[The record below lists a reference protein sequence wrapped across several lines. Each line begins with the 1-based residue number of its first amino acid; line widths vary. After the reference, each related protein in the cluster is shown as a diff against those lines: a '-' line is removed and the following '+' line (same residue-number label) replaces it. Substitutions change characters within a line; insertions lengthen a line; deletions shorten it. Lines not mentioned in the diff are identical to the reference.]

1 MLILIIFLFVGET
14 LTWEYVWLSWNRSS
28 FYKYSFICCN
38 YNTNLNSVFVCNNNN
53 IITTANVVPEI
64 GLLLVI
70 SRYIIC
76 RILLFFVLQKLLF
89 FLNLTITC
97 LYLIYKHTHVIWIFT
112 KLYLYALATFG
123 MLLSACWVILC

>member
-28 FYKYSFICCN
+28 LYKYSFICCN